1 MMYNAFR
8 WSARLHKIKDF
19 RINAR
24 LNRRQLMSMTSYDSR
39 PRSDLLGIKDESIR
53 VPILEDI
60 VLPAH
65 LPFTPLFTEK
75 GDGLPHLVRS
85 GSARLMYGDKT
96 FDTLSKYFTHQTLY
110 ANLFMGNG
118 NPTMIMRLIP
128 EDARTAM
135 FRLYVEAI
143 TTVIPKYERDSSGH
157 VKYRYNELNE
167 REPIVSGEITGTRLV
182 FHVNLNPGGGT
193 TPLSANE
200 FKLAEVIEDY
210 RAGSEMFGPV
220 GNKKPLGQ
228 VGPNFTSSTLYP
240 IFDFT
245 VSSVGE
251 HGLRKA
257 IRFGLPTTRSS
268 SPIDLSSFY
277 STKSYIGRIGVAR
290 RSDDLAWW
298 NGVENNYGMEM
309 MDFSFKPNARTARS
323 KDQLN
328 LEPVWLN
335 SFEQVDLSKPTV
347 LPEFDKVH
355 VYQDS
360 IEALLNRIVDGT
372 HDNEA
377 EIDYNNQRELGGSLP
392 VGTGDE
398 LFLLNFLGGYDENGV
413 RYHTFETDTS
423 AFYGGVSLSDGATF
437 AASGGDDGLT
447 MKADGTPDE
456 AANYQLYDEMVRNLM
471 DEFKDSILM
480 NRLKYP
486 ISAVWDSG
494 FSIQT
499 KKSLVQPIAHRKD
512 VATIL
517 ATHSIYDY
525 TQGVEISCAGAT
537 NTSGDIELEG
547 VFDLYINGVLVEE
560 NINADDIPEILTANM
575 IPPGSGNG
583 VTLVRRFAKMSDN
596 NQQEEISIAGMLRQW
611 CLDYPESEVYGTATC
626 RAIVV
631 GQSGRLIN
639 NPYTHRVPLTYE
651 IADKVSKFMGNPSGY
666 WNGDFAY
673 DMGINKIISNLRDV
687 SNVWKKETVAN
698 LAWANG
704 LVYAIDYDMRR
715 LFFPA
720 VRTVYNNDTSVLNGS
735 ITMFAC
741 CLIERFCDEA
751 WRELVGNGK
760 WRPNKFLQESDRIL
774 MEKLSNRFDDRFLF
788 EVNTYYTQADAI
800 LGYRW
805 STNVIIYAPN
815 MKLVGRYTI
824 IARRIED
831 YQEPA

>member
-1 MMYNAFR
+1 
-8 WSARLHKIKDF
+8 
-19 RINAR
+19 
-24 LNRRQLMSMTSYDSR
+24 MSMTSFDSR

-53 VPILEDI
+53 VPLLEEI

-118 NPTMIMRLIP
+118 NPTMMMRLIP
-128 EDARTAM
+128 EDAKTAL

-143 TTVIPKYERDSSGH
+143 TTVIPEYERDSNGQ

-167 REPIVSGEITGTRLV
+167 REPIVVGEITGTRLV
-182 FHVNLNPGGGT
+182 FHVNLNPGGGNV
-193 TPLSANE
+193 PLSARE
-200 FKLAEVIEDY
+200 FKNGAVIEDY
-210 RAGSEMFGPV
+210 RDGSELGTN
-220 GNKKPLGQ
+220 GLPLGQ
-228 VGPNFTSSTLYP
+228 VGNDFTSSTLYP
-240 IFDFT
+240 IFDFR
-245 VSSVGE
+245 VSSPGE
-251 HGLRKA
+251 HGLNKA

-268 SPIDLSSFY
+268 SPLDLSTLY

-298 NGVENNYGMEM
+298 NGVENNYGLEM
-309 MDFSFKPNARTARS
+309 MDFSFKPGARTDRT

-328 LEPVWLN
+328 LEPIWTKA
-335 SFEQVDLSKPTV
+335 FEQVDLNTPTV
-347 LPEFDKVH
+347 LPEFDDVY

-360 IEALLNRIVDGT
+360 IETLLTRIITGT
-372 HDNEA
+372 EGNDA
-377 EIDYNNQRELGGSLP
+377 EMDYNSDRELAGGYP
-392 VGTGDE
+392 VNGTDA
-398 LFLLNFLGGYDENGV
+398 LFLLNFLGGYDENGT
-413 RYHTFETDTS
+413 RYYTFETDTS
-423 AFYGGVSLSDGATF
+423 SVYGGVSLGDGSTF

-447 MKADGTPDE
+447 VKSDGTPDE

-486 ISAVWDSG
+486 FSAVWDSG
-494 FSIQT
+494 FSLQT

-525 TQGVEISCAGAT
+525 TQGIEISCAGAT

-583 VTLVRRFAKMSDN
+583 VSLVRRFTKMSDN
-596 NQQEEISIAGMLRQW
+596 DQQEEISIAGMLRQW

-626 RAIVV
+626 RALVV

-639 NPYTHRVPLTYE
+639 STYTHRVPLTYE
-651 IADKVSKFMGNPSGY
+651 IADKVSKFMGDPSGY

-673 DMGINKIISNLRDV
+673 DMGSNKIITNLRDV

-735 ITMFAC
+735 VTMFAC
-741 CLIERFCDEA
+741 CLIERFCDET

-760 WRPNKFLQESDRIL
+760 WRPNKFLQESDRIIV
-774 MEKLSNRFDDRFLF
+774 EKLSNRFDDRFLF
-788 EVNTYYTQADAI
+788 EVSTIYTQADAI

-805 STNVIIYAPN
+805 STTVVIYAPN

-824 IARRIED
+824 VSRRIED
-831 YQEPA
+831 YQEAA